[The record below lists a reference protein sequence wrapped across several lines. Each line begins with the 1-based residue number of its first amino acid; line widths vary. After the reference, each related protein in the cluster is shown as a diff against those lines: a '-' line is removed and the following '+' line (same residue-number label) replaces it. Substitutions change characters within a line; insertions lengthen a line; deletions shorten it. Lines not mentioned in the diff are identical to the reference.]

1 MYLHLLP
8 TAINLLFPHFFSAFS
23 SFPSFTFC
31 LTHLFTPGRR
41 KATTRLLDLNLPHLF
56 QRRKQLK
63 KKTFLWVSAVYFPPP
78 AAAVMMS
85 LGSVFFPPPRLP
97 WKAVPLSVTASTMLG
112 FLGRRSVRLQ
122 VVGQQKITE
131 PPKTAG
137 EAPGSSS
144 GRDGMI

>member
-85 LGSVFFPPPRLP
+85 LGSVFFPPPGCPGKLRP
-97 WKAVPLSVTASTMLG
+97 CQSRPARCSAFWGGGQCGYRWWGS
-112 FLGRRSVRLQ
+112 RR
-122 VVGQQKITE
+122 
-131 PPKTAG
+131 
-137 EAPGSSS
+137 
-144 GRDGMI
+144 